1 MDNLN
6 LTPTQQER
14 LDERDAFLKM
24 DLPEIVDEIAW
35 LDAVCYFIDDQY
47 SGAWREVREAPAIS
61 G

>member
-6 LTPTQQER
+6 LTPKQQER

-47 SGAWREVREAPAIS
+47 EMAWKNITRAPAIS

>member
-24 DLPEIVDEIAW
+24 DLPEIVDEIAR

-47 SGAWREVREAPAIS
+47 NGA
-61 G
+61 